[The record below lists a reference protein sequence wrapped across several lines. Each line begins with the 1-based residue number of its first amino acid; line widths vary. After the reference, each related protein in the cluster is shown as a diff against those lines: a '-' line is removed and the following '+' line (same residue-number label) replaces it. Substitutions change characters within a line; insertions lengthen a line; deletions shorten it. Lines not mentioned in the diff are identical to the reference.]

1 MGRAGMDPPG
11 HKPHFPAFVVPDVVL
26 SEILPGIEIAP
37 PYWGEARTNA
47 AGEPQTT
54 A

>member
-1 MGRAGMDPPG
+1 MGSEGMDPPG
-11 HKPHFPAFVVPDVVL
+11 LKPHFPAVVAPDVVL
-26 SEILPGIEIAP
+26 SEILPSIETAR

-47 AGEPQTT
+47 TSEPQTT

>member
-1 MGRAGMDPPG
+1 MGSASMDPPG
-11 HKPHFPAFVVPDVVL
+11 LKPHFPAFVAPDVVL
-26 SEILPGIEIAP
+26 SEILPSIETAR
-37 PYWGEARTNA
+37 PYWREARTNA